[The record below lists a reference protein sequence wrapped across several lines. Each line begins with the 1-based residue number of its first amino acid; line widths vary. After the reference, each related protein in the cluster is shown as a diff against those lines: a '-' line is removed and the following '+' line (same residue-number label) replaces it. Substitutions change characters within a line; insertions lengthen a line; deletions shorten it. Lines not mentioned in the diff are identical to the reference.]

1 MAKRPRQANRAGIPV
16 LPLPYTRFGVLR
28 NMACRLWSYECEL
41 EEVRE
46 FVGST
51 TGPHCKHPK
60 ENRTPCLIRTELYG

>member
-46 FVGST
+46 FVGRQPARIASI
-51 TGPHCKHPK
+51 PRRIEHHVS
-60 ENRTPCLIRTELYG
+60 